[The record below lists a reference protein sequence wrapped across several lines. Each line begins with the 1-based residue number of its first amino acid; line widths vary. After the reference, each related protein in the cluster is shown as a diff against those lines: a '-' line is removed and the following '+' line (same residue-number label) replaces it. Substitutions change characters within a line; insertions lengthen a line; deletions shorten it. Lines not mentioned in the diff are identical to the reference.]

1 MNSEALL
8 RVADLLERSKPVH
21 VQSGP
26 AATDVAFDMSS
37 WGDVNIDDDDFGPET
52 TIKDVCGTSACAAG
66 HAALDPW
73 FQERGLRLVAL
84 DPRKPNG
91 EADIR
96 IKDSEHLIETALS
109 FARRG
114 HGLAF
119 TILFEE
125 NKTTAMDAVAD
136 FFEINDA
143 QASFLFGGALRSTPE
158 GVAKAIRDF
167 VAQPVY
173 EDEASPAQARS
184 CIPETT

>member
-8 RVADLLERSKPVH
+8 RVADLLECTKPVQAWKGLPT
-21 VQSGP
+21 V
-26 AATDVAFDMSS
+26 VAFDMSG
-37 WGDVNIDDDDFGPET
+37 WGDVDINDDAFGPEV

-73 FQERGLRLVAL
+73 FQERGFRLVAL
-84 DPRKPNG
+84 DPRRPNG

-96 IKDSEHLIETALS
+96 IKDGEHLIETALS

-114 HGLAF
+114 HGLSF

-125 NKTTAMDAVAD
+125 NKTTAMHAVAD

-143 QASFLFGGALRSTPE
+143 QATFLFGGASRATPE

-167 VAQPVY
+167 VAQPVL
-173 EDEASPAQARS
+173 EDAPSPAQARS
-184 CIPETT
+184 CIPETA